1 MSVLR
6 SLTERCDPS
15 LAGLIVVDVQND
27 FCSPEGACAKR
38 GVDITSGLDMMPNL
52 YRLIDEA
59 REVSLPIIY
68 IQTIHSEWT
77 DTDPWI
83 YRKPEGADKETC
95 REGSWGADFFDGIEP
110 RADERVVIKHRY
122 SAFINTDLDT
132 ILKAK
137 GIESVLLT
145 GVATN
150 VCVES
155 TMRDAFM
162 LDDYVTMVHDCMAT
176 GDPVLHEGT
185 LENTRRQ
192 FGLVASHHEVIDTWD
207 GFERRK
213 AAPGF

>member
-6 SLTERCDPS
+6 SLKERCAPS
-15 LAGLIVVDVQND
+15 LSGLIVVDVQHD
-27 FCSPEGACAKR
+27 FCSPEGACAKL
-38 GVDITSGLDMMPNL
+38 GVDINSGLEMMPNL
-52 YRLIDEA
+52 YKLIDEA

-68 IQTIHSEWT
+68 METVHSEWT
-77 DTDPWI
+77 DTEPWL
-83 YRKPEGADKETC
+83 YRKPEGADVETC
-95 REGSWGADFFDGIEP
+95 REGSWGVDFFDGIEP

-137 GIESVLLT
+137 GIESVILT

-155 TMRDAFM
+155 TIRDAFM
-162 LDDYVTMVHDCMAT
+162 RDYYVTMVHDCMAT
-176 GDPVLHEGT
+176 SDPVLPEGT

-192 FGLVASHHEVIDTWD
+192 FGLVASHQEVIETWE
-207 GFERRK
+207 GAERK
-213 AAPGF
+213 KTAPGF

>member
-1 MSVLR
+1 M
-6 SLTERCDPS
+6 
-15 LAGLIVVDVQND
+15 VDVQND
-27 FCSPEGACAKR
+27 FCSPEGACARR
-38 GVDITSGLDMMPNL
+38 GMDIKAGLEMMPNL
-52 YRLIDEA
+52 YKLIDEA

-68 IQTIHSEWT
+68 IQTVHSEWT
-77 DTDPWI
+77 DTEPWL
-83 YRKPEGADKETC
+83 YRTARGADTETC
-95 REGSWGADFFDGIEP
+95 REGSWGVDFFDGIEP

-162 LDDYVTMVHDCMAT
+162 LGLLRHHGGGLYGRPGPRAPRGHP
-176 GDPVLHEGT
+176 GEHPPPV
-185 LENTRRQ
+185 RR
-192 FGLVASHHEVIDTWD
+192 GGVS
-207 GFERRK
+207 
-213 AAPGF
+213 P